1 MGTDSSA
8 HQTKWAHPRPRA
20 RQRPYGQDET
30 LTVDF
35 RSGIDGLSRVCRS
48 VLQIDPFSGV
58 VVLFRSRS
66 QKSIKLLVYDGQGF
80 WVCQKR
86 LSKNRF
92 RFWPSA
98 TDAVVSP
105 LLAHEFQVLIFG
117 GDPSRAQG
125 APMWRRLGAETPPS
139 QPS

>member
-1 MGTDSSA
+1 MIQITPHMRVLVA
-8 HQTKWAHPRPRA
+8 IQP
-20 RQRPYGQDET
+20 
-30 LTVDF
+30 VDF
-35 RSGIDGLSRVCRS
+35 RSGIDGLCRVCRA
-48 VLQIDPFSGV
+48 VLQIDPFCGA

-80 WVCQKR
+80 WLCQKR
-86 LSKNRF
+86 MSQNRF

-105 LLAHEFQVLIFG
+105 LLAHEFQLLIVG

-125 APMWRRLGAETPPS
+125 APMWRSLGSETVSPPRS
-139 QPS
+139 